1 MNYVAPWMFFFS
13 EPKNRTWTFWFLYT
27 LLPSKYFQ
35 RESIFL
41 IPAWDR
47 WLLLTVKYLIF
58 RFIPAVTTTA
68 NLVFILSLVQNDVQ
82 FLFISG
88 KMNTGHRFSE
98 ESCTFFCLLIS
109 PVFLSKHCFIWAIYV
124 FLVYQFQYSFHFK
137 DHVVKNSHNLIQ
149 TKFNYFLLT
158 LLENFYLTSS
168 LHLYCVTGVIR
179 KETRFFQ
186 V

>member
-1 MNYVAPWMFFFS
+1 MVIIFKWIMLPLGCFS
-13 EPKNRTWTFWFLYT
+13 FLSLRTAHGHSDFCTHYYPLSSFHEN
-27 LLPSKYFQ
+27 P
-35 RESIFL
+35 FL

-109 PVFLSKHCFIWAIYV
+109 PVFLSKHSFIWAIYV
-124 FLVYQFQYSFHFK
+124 F
-137 DHVVKNSHNLIQ
+137 
-149 TKFNYFLLT
+149 
-158 LLENFYLTSS
+158 S
-168 LHLYCVTGVIR
+168 LPISV
-179 KETRFFQ
+179 
-186 V
+186 